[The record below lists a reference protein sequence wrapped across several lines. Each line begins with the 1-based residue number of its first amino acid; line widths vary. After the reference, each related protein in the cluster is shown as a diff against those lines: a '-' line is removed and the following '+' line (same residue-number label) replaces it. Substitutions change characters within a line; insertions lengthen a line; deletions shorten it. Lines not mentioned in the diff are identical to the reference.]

1 MRRCDTPVELLKLLG
16 VAQQRFGQK
25 IEAAGQDL
33 VAFISGGG
41 KVAQQMRHVGEA
53 GERFLYLNTFLQRRS
68 RWDAIDSRG

>member
-1 MRRCDTPVELLKLLG
+1 MRRGDIPVELLKLLG

-41 KVAQQMRHVGEA
+41 KVAQQMRHVSEA
-53 GERFLYLNTFLQRRS
+53 GERFLDLDEVPQGGS
-68 RWDAIDSRG
+68 R